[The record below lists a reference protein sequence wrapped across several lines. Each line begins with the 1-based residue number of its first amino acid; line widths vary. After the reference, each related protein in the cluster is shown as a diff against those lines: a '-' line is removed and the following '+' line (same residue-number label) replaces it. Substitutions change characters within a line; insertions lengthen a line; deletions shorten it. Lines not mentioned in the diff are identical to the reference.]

1 MRQHLTQGHNDTV
14 LKEATKFVL
23 VLMSDFG
30 DALGISNVGMDAAD
44 IVTHAQVFQYQIF
57 VQQHE
62 DEHEHE
68 DEKILEEF
76 FNLPRKESTK
86 AST

>member
-1 MRQHLTQGHNDTV
+1 
-14 LKEATKFVL
+14 
-23 VLMSDFG
+23 
-30 DALGISNVGMDAAD
+30 MDAAD

-62 DEHEHE
+62 DEHE
-68 DEKILEEF
+68 DEKILENF

>member
-1 MRQHLTQGHNDTV
+1 
-14 LKEATKFVL
+14 
-23 VLMSDFG
+23 
-30 DALGISNVGMDAAD
+30 MDAAD